1 MAIVQTNRAVRVL
14 PLSQERRKHQR
25 VKVALTGRYML
36 QNRQEYP
43 CQTLNMSPGGAALI
57 AEVLP
62 QVGELVVAYIDH
74 IGRLEGRCVR
84 LFGNGFA
91 MTVAGTIRRRDKVAS
106 QLTWFANRNALGLPE
121 DRRHER
127 FALRDPRS
135 TLTLPTGVTIP
146 CRVMDVSLSG
156 AAVATEVPVP
166 IGSPVTLG
174 RTQGRVVRQIEGGF
188 ALEFSRVQ
196 NPDTL
201 EQNLGNEG

>member
-1 MAIVQTNRAVRVL
+1 MAIAQTRRAVRVL
-14 PLSQERRKHQR
+14 PLNQERRKHQR

-36 QNRQEYP
+36 QNRQEYS
-43 CQTLNMSPGGAALI
+43 CQTLNMSPGGVALI
-57 AEVLP
+57 AEKLP

-74 IGRLEGRCVR
+74 LGRLEGRCVR
-84 LFGNGFA
+84 HISNGFA
-91 MTVAGTIRRRDKVAS
+91 MTVAGTIRRRDKLAS

-156 AAVATEVPVP
+156 AAVATEIAVP
-166 IGSPVTLG
+166 IGTPVTLG
-174 RTQGRVVRQIEGGF
+174 RTKGRVVRQLEGGF
-188 ALEFSRVQ
+188 AMEFGRLQ

-201 EQNLGNEG
+201 EHDLGNDG